1 MNAPELDIPTLSV
14 SSCVHDCTDSAW
26 LQKYKKCSLPSS
38 ETQDLVFKTNM
49 SSAAQYVPLP
59 QGAGYAV
66 VLGLGF
72 LFAGGMVAT
81 TYCLKRYNKEI
92 MTAEEF
98 STAGRS
104 VKPFLLSA
112 AVVSS
117 WTWAATLLTSTTQ
130 VYNNGVSGG
139 MFYACGA
146 TVQIILF
153 SCLAIKGKERAPCA
167 HTYLEIVKARYG
179 RTTHAVLSF
188 WGFATN
194 VLVTAMLLTGGS
206 AVINDLTGMNVI
218 AGCLL
223 LPLGVVI
230 YTMFGGLKA
239 TFLTDY
245 AHTVAV
251 LIIILVFAFNT
262 FAVSD
267 KLGSPGIVWEKITEL
282 AFSKPRDGNE
292 DGSYLTIHSRS
303 GGIFFVINLV
313 GNFGTVFLD
322 NGYFNKAFASDPAAT
337 MPGYVMGGLA
347 WFAIPMFCSTT
358 LGLTALALEDTP
370 YWPSYPNKMSSAEVT
385 AGLVLPNAATALLG
399 KSGAVMS
406 LLLAFLAVTSSMSSE
421 LIAVSTIFTYDFYRG
436 YINPNASGK
445 RLMYM
450 SHISLAVF
458 AYVMAGFAIGLYYA
472 GISMGYLYELM
483 GIIIGGAVL
492 PSTMTLFSTKQ
503 NWQAAAFTPPI
514 ATGLAIMSWLAV
526 TKAKF
531 GSITVDNTF
540 EDYSMLTGNVVAL
553 CSPLIIIPILTFAF
567 KPQNFDW
574 NLLKLISRVDETE
587 ELLENESHDLE
598 KLPDGMHPVKSQ
610 ITMAAHEIALVKA
623 EEYAEES
630 QRLKKAF
637 WKAACICIFLALSL
651 IILWPMPM
659 YGSGYIFSKK
669 FFTGWIVV
677 LFIWTFI
684 TSFIVII
691 GPIWEGREGIF
702 HTCRGIY
709 WDLTGQTWK
718 LKQWQ
723 NDNPEQMHAVRS
735 QVSAE
740 LARITT
746 VEGLEQDG
754 GYLTPH
760 NIDEELDEKK

>member
-1 MNAPELDIPTLSV
+1 MVAKSIKRPPCQQYIP
-14 SSCVHDCTDSAW
+14 
-26 LQKYKKCSLPSS
+26 
-38 ETQDLVFKTNM
+38 KTKQQNFRM

-66 VLGLGF
+66 VVGLGF
-72 LFAGGMVAT
+72 LFSAGMVAT

-179 RTTHAVLSF
+179 KWTHSVMSF

-206 AVINDLTGMNVI
+206 AVVNDLTGMNVV

-251 LIIILVFAFNT
+251 LVILLVFAFNT

-282 AFSKPRDGNE
+282 AFTKPREGNQ

-370 YWPSYPNKMSSAEVT
+370 YWPSYPNKMTSAEVT

-406 LLLAFLAVTSSMSSE
+406 LILTFLAVTSSMSSE

-436 YINPNASGK
+436 YIDPNASGK
-445 RLMYM
+445 KLMLV
-450 SHISLAVF
+450 SHASLCVF

-492 PSTMTLFSTKQ
+492 PSTMTLFSKRQ
-503 NWQAAAFTPPI
+503 NWAAATFTPPI
-514 ATGLAIMSWLAV
+514 ATALAIMAWLV
-526 TKAKF
+526 TTKTKF
-531 GSITVDNTF
+531 GEINVDNTF
-540 EDYSMLTGNVVAL
+540 EDDSMLTGNVVAL
-553 CSPLIIIPILTFAF
+553 CSPLIIIPILTLVF

-587 ELLENESHDLE
+587 ELLEAESPLQVDLE
-598 KLPDGMHPVKSQ
+598 KLSDGGMHPVKSQ
-610 ITMAAHEIALVKA
+610 ITITAHEIALLKA
-623 EEYAEES
+623 EEFAEES
-630 QRLKKAF
+630 QRLNKAF
-637 WKAACICIFLALSL
+637 KKGACVCVFLALSL

-659 YGSGYIFSKK
+659 YGSGYIFSRQ

-684 TSFIVII
+684 TCFIVII
-691 GPIWEGREGIF
+691 GPVWEGRYGIAYTF
-702 HTCRGIY
+702 RGIY

-718 LKQWQ
+718 LRQWQ

-740 LARITT
+740 LAKINTIQG
-746 VEGLEQDG
+746 VNQDG
-754 GYLTPH
+754 GYITPH

>member
-1 MNAPELDIPTLSV
+1 MVAKSIKIPPCQQYISKTK
-14 SSCVHDCTDSAW
+14 
-26 LQKYKKCSLPSS
+26 Q
-38 ETQDLVFKTNM
+38 QNFKM

-66 VLGLGF
+66 VVGLGF
-72 LFAGGMVAT
+72 LFSAGMVAT

-130 VYNNGVSGG
+130 VYNNGVSGC

-179 RTTHAVLSF
+179 KWTHSVMSF

-206 AVINDLTGMNVI
+206 AVVNDLTGMNVV

-251 LIIILVFAFNT
+251 LVILLVFAFNT

-282 AFSKPRDGNE
+282 AFTKPREGNQ

-370 YWPSYPNKMSSAEVT
+370 YWPSYPNKMTSAEVT

-406 LLLAFLAVTSSMSSE
+406 LILTFLAVTSSMSSE

-436 YINPNASGK
+436 YIDPNASGK
-445 RLMYM
+445 KLMFV
-450 SHISLAVF
+450 SHASLCVF

-492 PSTMTLFSTKQ
+492 PSTMTLFSKRQ
-503 NWQAAAFTPPI
+503 NWAAATFTPPI
-514 ATGLAIMSWLAV
+514 ATGLAIMAWLV
-526 TKAKF
+526 TTKTKF
-531 GSITVDNTF
+531 GEINVDNTF
-540 EDYSMLTGNVVAL
+540 EDDSMLTGNVVAL
-553 CSPLIIIPILTFAF
+553 CSPLIIIPILTLVF

-587 ELLENESHDLE
+587 ELLEAESPLQVDLE
-598 KLPDGMHPVKSQ
+598 KLSDGGMYPVKSQ
-610 ITMAAHEIALVKA
+610 ITITAHEIALLKA
-623 EEYAEES
+623 EEFAEES
-630 QRLKKAF
+630 QRLNKAF
-637 WKAACICIFLALSL
+637 KKGACVCVFLALSL

-659 YGSGYIFSKK
+659 YGSGYIFSRQ

-684 TSFIVII
+684 TCFIVII
-691 GPIWEGREGIF
+691 GPVWEGRYGIAYTF
-702 HTCRGIY
+702 RGIY

-718 LKQWQ
+718 LRQWQ

-740 LARITT
+740 LAKINTIQG
-746 VEGLEQDG
+746 VNHDG
-754 GYLTPH
+754 GYITPH
-760 NIDEELDEKK
+760 NIDEELEEKK

>member
-1 MNAPELDIPTLSV
+1 MVAKSIKIPPCQQYISKTK
-14 SSCVHDCTDSAW
+14 
-26 LQKYKKCSLPSS
+26 Q
-38 ETQDLVFKTNM
+38 QNFKM

-66 VLGLGF
+66 VVGLGF
-72 LFAGGMVAT
+72 LFSAGMVAT

-179 RTTHAVLSF
+179 KWTHSVMSF

-206 AVINDLTGMNVI
+206 AVVNDLTGMNVV

-251 LIIILVFAFNT
+251 LVILLVFAFNT

-282 AFSKPRDGNE
+282 AFTKPREGNQ

-370 YWPSYPNKMSSAEVT
+370 YWPSYPNKMTSAEVT

-406 LLLAFLAVTSSMSSE
+406 LILTFLAVTSSMSSE

-436 YINPNASGK
+436 YIDPNASGK
-445 RLMYM
+445 KLMFV
-450 SHISLAVF
+450 SHASLCVF

-492 PSTMTLFSTKQ
+492 PSTMTLFSKRQ
-503 NWQAAAFTPPI
+503 NWAAATFTPPI
-514 ATGLAIMSWLAV
+514 ATGLAIMAWLV
-526 TKAKF
+526 TTKTKF
-531 GSITVDNTF
+531 GEINVDNTF
-540 EDYSMLTGNVVAL
+540 EDDSMLTGNVVAL
-553 CSPLIIIPILTFAF
+553 CSPLIIIPILTLVF

-587 ELLENESHDLE
+587 ELLEAESPLQVDLE
-598 KLPDGMHPVKSQ
+598 KLSDGGMYPVKSQ
-610 ITMAAHEIALVKA
+610 ITITAHEIALLKA
-623 EEYAEES
+623 EEFAEES
-630 QRLKKAF
+630 QRLNKAF
-637 WKAACICIFLALSL
+637 KKGACVCVFLALSL

-659 YGSGYIFSKK
+659 YGSGYIFSRQ

-684 TSFIVII
+684 TCFIVII
-691 GPIWEGREGIF
+691 GPVWEGRYGIAYTF
-702 HTCRGIY
+702 RGIY

-718 LKQWQ
+718 LRQWQ

-740 LARITT
+740 LAKINTIQG
-746 VEGLEQDG
+746 VNHDG
-754 GYLTPH
+754 GYITPH
-760 NIDEELDEKK
+760 NIDEELEEKK